1 MILPAAA
8 ASVKLAWN
16 PNPEPNIANY
26 RLSYGTASRSYT
38 QNVDAGTATSVTVSG
53 LEQGKTYYFAVR
65 AINDKGLQSEPS
77 AEVSHYVEVPV
88 PVNQAPVASGQSI
101 STDEDMAVAITL
113 SASDPDGDGL
123 TYAIV
128 NSPSMGRLSGTAPNL
143 TYTPHADAN
152 GNDSFTFR
160 VNDGQ
165 ADSNTATVS
174 VTIRPVNDAP
184 MAAAQLVT
192 TAEDRPVGILLSA
205 TDKDGDPLTYRI
217 VSAPTK
223 GSLSGTAPNLI
234 YTPHPNLHGTDSFSF
249 RANDGTVNSNT
260 ATVSI
265 TITAVNDAPVA
276 TAQLVTTAADQAV
289 AIALSATDADGDPLT
304 FRLVS
309 SPIKGRLS
317 GSAPNLTYTPYPD
330 ASGSDSFSFRA
341 NDGKLDSNTAT
352 VSITITAPEKPEN
365 AAPVFQSAG
374 ISRESGKTDTAYTAA
389 SLAGTATDPDGDA
402 VSYAKIAGPEWL
414 LVSADGGLSGTP
426 PQEAAG
432 LNTFTIRASDP
443 QGASADAILE
453 IEIQSGDLPLPWTM
467 ARIGEIRPD
476 STASG
481 DGNSITIT
489 SSGMLSTTQDNQL
502 LTWQTLIGDGEITAR
517 VTAIENPANHT
528 LAGVAIRESLAPNS
542 KHTFMGVTP
551 EGGFTL
557 LRRTSTDGQ
566 TTRTNSGSGTL
577 PSLWVRLVRKGNII
591 TSFRSTDG
599 SRWTAV
605 SRTNLSLGASCYIGL
620 AVYGGSDELSTGTF
634 DNISIT
640 P

>member
-77 AEVSHYVEVPV
+77 AEVSHYVEIPV
-88 PVNQAPVASGQSI
+88 PVNQAPVANGQSV

-123 TYAIV
+123 TYTIV
-128 NSPSMGRLSGTAPNL
+128 NSPTMGRLSGTAPNL

-184 MAAAQLVT
+184 VAAAQLVT

-205 TDKDGDPLTYRI
+205 TDKDGDPLTYLI

-276 TAQLVTTAADQAV
+276 AAQLVTTAADQAV
-289 AIALSATDADGDPLT
+289 AIALSATDVDGDPLT

-309 SPIKGRLS
+309 TPIKGRLS

-352 VSITITAPEKPEN
+352 VSITITAPEKAEN

-453 IEIQSGDLPLPWTM
+453 IEIQSGELPLPWTM
-467 ARIGEIRPD
+467 ARIGAIRPD

-489 SSGMLSTTQDNQL
+489 SSGMLSATQDNQL

-551 EGGFTL
+551 EGGFTM